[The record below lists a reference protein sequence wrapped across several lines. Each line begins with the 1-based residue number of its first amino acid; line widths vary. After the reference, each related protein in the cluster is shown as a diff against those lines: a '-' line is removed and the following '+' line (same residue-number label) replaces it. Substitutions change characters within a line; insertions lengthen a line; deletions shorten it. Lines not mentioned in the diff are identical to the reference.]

1 MICLG
6 LLADSDIGYIAQL
19 VLFLTSLFLGSF
31 FLRSFIGCKTPSTR
45 NILLVGPPSSG
56 KTCLFYRII
65 GKVPPVTYTS
75 LKSIKSEFRL
85 SFMKEELPSS
95 IRLRGGSVIAH
106 DVPGSNFSSS
116 QIQKFLTK
124 NDLLESMEGVDFV
137 FVADGTM
144 LLNNLYQDE
153 ISSCLL
159 DLARLKQRSVRTKTP
174 VRICVVLTRSDS
186 PLFMHFGSAKDLI
199 RKKLHSKKQLKE
211 ESNETG
217 ENISANLGNLKDDV
231 EIEFISSGKN
241 EDLRP
246 ALLKWLLDAS

>member
-1 MICLG
+1 M
-6 LLADSDIGYIAQL
+6 
-19 VLFLTSLFLGSF
+19 
-31 FLRSFIGCKTPSTR
+31 
-45 NILLVGPPSSG
+45 
-56 KTCLFYRII
+56 
-65 GKVPPVTYTS
+65 
-75 LKSIKSEFRL
+75 
-85 SFMKEELPSS
+85 
-95 IRLRGGSVIAH
+95 IAH